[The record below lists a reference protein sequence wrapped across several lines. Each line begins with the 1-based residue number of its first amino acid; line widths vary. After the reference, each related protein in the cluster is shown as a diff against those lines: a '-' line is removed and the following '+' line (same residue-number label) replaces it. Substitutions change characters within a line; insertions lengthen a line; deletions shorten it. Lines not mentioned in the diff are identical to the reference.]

1 MPAIWDPAD
10 EAYKDKYARDNCWM
24 RIVRDLY
31 PHYDG
36 YNSTLQQQISKEVK
50 QRWRSVRD
58 RFQKILSSQSK
69 SGSSPVK
76 GNLSL
81 YEELSFLITSRTL
94 RSTEGN
100 IQAPDPVE
108 DSTQDTSESADDTSV
123 LGSTDSIPVVAGT
136 SGICSSSA
144 SSADQSDVP
153 ITQGT
158 SVVPVPI
165 TVPPPKKKLNKKK
178 EDKTT
183 KRVNETIDLL
193 NKSAKEDYLD
203 LFGSTIAN
211 KARLLAPERLSKF
224 MSSVH
229 ALLDAFEEPAP
240 IAPLADIVTGITR
253 SVRPP
258 PPPPPP
264 PPTPTPPLQ
273 HDQRYHRPT
282 SQYYADTNSDHFLF
296 GPEYTMLQ

>member
-1 MPAIWDPAD
+1 MPAIWDLAD
-10 EAYKDKYARDNCWM
+10 EAYKDKYAGENCWT

-31 PHYDG
+31 PHYDS
-36 YNSTLQQQISKEVK
+36 YTYSLQQQINKEVR

-58 RFQKILSSQSK
+58 RFQKFLTSQSK

-76 GNLSL
+76 GSFSL
-81 YEELSFLITSRTL
+81 YDELSFLITSRTL

-100 IQAPDPVE
+100 IPAPDPVE
-108 DSTQDTSESADDTSV
+108 DSTAESADDASA
-123 LGSTDSIPVVAGT
+123 LGSQDSIPVVAGT
-136 SGICSSSA
+136 SGICSSA
-144 SSADQSDVP
+144 TSSADQSDVP
-153 ITQGT
+153 RTQET

-165 TVPPPKKKLNKKK
+165 TVPPPKKKLGKKK

-258 PPPPPP
+258 PPPPPTP
-264 PPTPTPPLQ
+264 PPQPMQ

-282 SQYYADTNSDHFLF
+282 SQYYSDTNSDHFLF
-296 GPEYTMLQ
+296 GQEYTMLN

>member
-10 EAYKDKYARDNCWM
+10 EAYKDKYARENCWT
-24 RIVRDLY
+24 RIVRDLN

-36 YNSTLQQQISKEVK
+36 YNYSLQQQINKEVK

-58 RFQKILSSQSK
+58 HFQKILTSRSK

-76 GNLSL
+76 GSFSW
-81 YEELSFLITSRTL
+81 YDELSFLLTSRTL

-100 IQAPDPVE
+100 IPAPDTVE
-108 DSTQDTSESADDTSV
+108 DSTAETAESADEASA
-123 LGSTDSIPVVAGT
+123 LGSQDSIPVVVGT
-136 SGICSSSA
+136 SGICSSST

-153 ITQGT
+153 RTQGT
-158 SVVPVPI
+158 SVIPMPI
-165 TVPPPKKKLNKKK
+165 TVPPSKKKLGKKK

-193 NKSAKEDYLD
+193 NKLTKEDYLD

-224 MSSVH
+224 MRSVH

-240 IAPLADIVTGITR
+240 IAP
-253 SVRPP
+253 
-258 PPPPPP
+258 
-264 PPTPTPPLQ
+264 
-273 HDQRYHRPT
+273 
-282 SQYYADTNSDHFLF
+282 
-296 GPEYTMLQ
+296 